1 LSRAQ
6 SSNDYPQTAATE
18 YEPGSGCLS
27 GFLLP
32 PVSVL
37 ILILLLG
44 NLALN
49 QTTPGPSPTESS
61 ISPIFTPEIQHWGF
75 WIKRWADE
83 TGLDPNLIATVMQI
97 ESCGDPRAVSSSGAL
112 GLFQV
117 MPFHFQPDDDPFDPG
132 TNATRGLSYLVRS
145 MASANGNPRL
155 ALAGYNGGIGVI
167 TRSESGWSAQTRRY
181 VQYGWPIYQQASQAT
196 GSSPSLQEWHQNF
209 GAALCRQARQR
220 LGLR

>member
-1 LSRAQ
+1 MSRAQ
-6 SSNDYPQTAATE
+6 SPYQYPQTAASE

-32 PVSVL
+32 PICVL

-44 NLALN
+44 NLALS
-49 QTTPGPSPTESS
+49 QTPPSSS
-61 ISPIFTPEIQHWGF
+61 SIEKTISPIFTPEIQHWGF
-75 WIKRWADE
+75 WIKQWADE

-117 MPFHFQPDDDPFDPG
+117 MPFHFQPEDDPFDPG
-132 TNATRGLSYLVRS
+132 TNALRGLSYLVRS
-145 MASANGNPRL
+145 MESAHGNARL

-167 TRSESGWSAQTRRY
+167 KRIESDWSAQTRRY
-181 VQYGWPIYQQASQAT
+181 VQYGWPIYQQAGQAT
-196 GSSPSLQEWHQNF
+196 GSSLSLLEWHQNY
-209 GAALCRQARQR
+209 GASLCRQAHRR